1 MALKL
6 SRTAWIS
13 VFILLLFMIAIMS
26 MGTGPKEPFI
36 TELNQLY
43 RPLERTARGAVTQLT
58 TMVSSKKKQ

>member
-6 SRTAWIS
+6 GRTGFIS
-13 VFILLLFMIAIMS
+13 VFILLLFMATMS
-26 MGTGPKEPFI
+26 MGSGRKEPFI

-43 RPLERTARGAVTQLT
+43 RPLERTARGALTQLT